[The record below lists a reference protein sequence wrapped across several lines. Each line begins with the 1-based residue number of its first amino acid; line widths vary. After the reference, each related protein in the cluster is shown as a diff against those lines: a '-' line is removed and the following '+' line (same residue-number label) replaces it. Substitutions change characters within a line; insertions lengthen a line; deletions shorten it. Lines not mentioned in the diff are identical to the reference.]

1 MIDWFVAILR
11 ERPEIAFFVVI
22 TLGYALGRL
31 RIGSFTLGAVTG
43 VLLAGVL
50 VGQLGIVLPG
60 ALKQVFFLLFLFS
73 IGYRTGPQFFRGLK
87 QDGLAQA
94 ALAAVFAFVALG
106 VVYVVARVLGY
117 EAGTAAGLLAGAL
130 TELATIG
137 TAGDAINHLAI
148 AEEARNHLA
157 NQIPVAFAVT
167 YLVGVI
173 MAAWFLA
180 QLGPKILGVDLAAE
194 CRTYEEKQ
202 SGERKELFAAWR
214 MFEIS
219 DLSRKFQFNR
229 SRSVNRRCRAHD

>member
-50 VGQLGIVLPG
+50 IGQLAITLPA

-87 QDGLAQA
+87 KDGLAQA
-94 ALAAVFAFVALG
+94 ALTGIFCVLALILTYAA
-106 VVYVVARVLGY
+106 ARILGY
-117 EAGTAAGLLAGAL
+117 NAGNAAGLLAGAF
-130 TELATIG
+130 TESATIG
-137 TAGDAINHLAI
+137 TAGDAIAHLPI
-148 AEEARNHLA
+148 GAELHAALA
-157 NQIPVAFAVT
+157 NRIPVAFAVT

-173 MAAWFLA
+173 GAAWFLA
-180 QLGPKILGVDLAAE
+180 QIGPRILGVDLAAA
-194 CRTYEEKQ
+194 CRSYEVEMGASDHQ
-202 SGERKELFAAWR
+202 TAFAAWR
-214 MFEIS
+214 PFDI
-219 DLSRKFQFNR
+219 RTFR
-229 SRSVNRRCRAHD
+229 ITAT